1 MPLIKLR
8 KYSERESTPF
18 FISHNLIMSV
28 TSGDQNTAYV
38 KDITGHEV
46 HVLESATE
54 VARLVKEM
62 NDKEKQNE

>member
-18 FISHNLIMSV
+18 FINHNLIMSV
-28 TSGDQNTAYV
+28 TSGDRYTSYV
-38 KDITGHEV
+38 KDITGYEV
-46 HVLESATE
+46 HVIESATE

-62 NDKEKQNE
+62 DDKEKQND